1 MGLFLGATELSTG
14 GGGGGGF
21 TKMNKYSTNR
31 ALGGNTVINF
41 SNSGGPPSGVTFEFR
56 AQSAISAGATSF
68 TAHQLKFDNA
78 DIPAGTAVPAN
89 AYKGLKT
96 TFPGQGGVATNVT
109 ILTSAAFTAAGN
121 GSATSVMT
129 FTPAL
134 TQNMD
139 VLSGNTFTP
148 ILTVNPATDL
158 GLADGASIGYLMVG
172 GGRSVGSDNNSGG
185 NGGAILRSTAIITTA
200 STDLLLTPGVGGTYN
215 TNSAGSQSTISG
227 GLTLTSGDG
236 TYSSGAGATI
246 NGSALPGILGYGVG
260 GRTFSSGQGS
270 GASGGHGYGNGS
282 GRLTQAGD
290 GAILLYY

>member
-21 TKMNKYSTNR
+21 TKINKYSTNR
-31 ALGGNTVINF
+31 ALGGDTVIKL

-89 AYKGLKT
+89 AYKGFKT
-96 TFPGQGGVATNVT
+96 TFPGQGGVATDVT

-139 VLSGNTFTP
+139 VLSGLTFTP

-158 GLADGASIGYLMVG
+158 GLSDGASIGYLMV
-172 GGRSVGSDNNSGG
+172 SGG
-185 NGGAILRSTAIITTA
+185 SNAGTSNTTGGYGGAILRGTAIITTA
-200 STDLLLTPGVGGTYN
+200 STDLLLTPGVGSTSTSSGT
-215 TNSAGSQSTISG
+215 TSTISG

-236 TYSSGAGATI
+236 TNSSGMGSTQYSSAM
-246 NGSALPGILGYGVG
+246 PGVLGYGVG
-260 GRTFSSGQGS
+260 GRTLSSGM
-270 GASGGHGYGNGS
+270 GAGAGGGHGYGNGAQRNVS
-282 GRLTQAGD
+282 GGD

>member
-1 MGLFLGATELSTG
+1 MSNFTDFFPAA
-14 GGGGGGF
+14 GGGGGF

-31 ALGGNTVINF
+31 AIGGDTVIKL
-41 SNSGGPPSGVTFEFR
+41 SNSGGPPSGVTFQFR
-56 AQSAISAGATSF
+56 AQSVISAGATSF

-89 AYKGLKT
+89 AYKGFKT
-96 TFPGQGGVATNVT
+96 TFPGQGGVATDVT

-139 VLSGNTFTP
+139 VLSGLTFTP

-158 GLADGASIGYLMVG
+158 GLSDGDSLGYFLCGAGNYNGSG
-172 GGRSVGSDNNSGG
+172 GGKGG
-185 NGGAILRSTAIITTA
+185 KINYGTAIISNA
-200 STDLLLTPGVGGTYN
+200 STDLVLTPGVA
-215 TNSAGSQSTISG
+215 NSGNSTITG

-236 TYSSGAGATI
+236 SNMAG
-246 NGSALPGILGYGVG
+246 GSADTTPDLGGYSGILGYGAGGGDGSTSVG
-260 GRTFSSGQGS
+260 SQGGQNHGW
-270 GASGGHGYGNGS
+270 GGGGFEGES
-282 GRLTQAGD
+282 AGD
-290 GAILLYY
+290 GAILLNY

>member
-21 TKMNKYSTNR
+21 TKINKYSTNR

-41 SNSGGPPSGVTFEFR
+41 SNSGGPPSGVTFQFR

-89 AYKGLKT
+89 AYKGFKT
-96 TFPGQGGVATNVT
+96 TFPGQGGVATDVT

-139 VLSGNTFTP
+139 VFSGLTFTP

-158 GLADGASIGYLMVG
+158 GLSDGASLGYLMVS
-172 GGRSVGSDNNSGG
+172 GGRGSNNDNAIGG
-185 NGGAILRSTAIITTA
+185 NGGAILQGTAIITTA
-200 STDLLLTPGVGGTYN
+200 STDLLLTPGIGGPIN
-215 TNSAGSQSTISG
+215 TSSAGTQSTITG
-227 GLTLTSGDG
+227 GLTLTTADG
-236 TYSSGAGATI
+236 NNNPGGGAVSSA
-246 NGSALPGILGYGVG
+246 SAQPGILGYGQG
-260 GRTFSSGQGS
+260 GKTQSYPGT
-270 GASGGHGYGNGS
+270 GAIGGHGFGNGAP
-282 GRLTQAGD
+282 RATQPGD

>member
-21 TKMNKYSTNR
+21 TKINKYSTNR
-31 ALGGNTVINF
+31 ALGGNTVIIF

-68 TAHQLKFDNA
+68 TTHQLKFDNA
-78 DIPAGTAVPAN
+78 DIPNGTAVPAN
-89 AYKGLKT
+89 AYKGFKT
-96 TFPGQGGVATNVT
+96 TFAGQGGVATDVT

-139 VLSGNTFTP
+139 VLSGLTFTP

-158 GLADGASIGYLMVG
+158 GLADGASIGYLMVSG
-172 GGRSVGSDNNSGG
+172 GSSTNDNSAGG
-185 NGGAILRSTAIITTA
+185 NGGAILQGTAIITTA
-200 STDLLLTPGVGGTYN
+200 STDLLLTPGIGGTIN
-215 TNSAGSQSTISG
+215 TSSAGTQSTITG
-227 GLTLTSGDG
+227 GLTLTTADG
-236 TYSSGAGATI
+236 NNNPGNGASGAA
-246 NGSALPGILGYGVG
+246 SAQPGILGYGQG
-260 GRTFSSGQGS
+260 GKAQSYSGT
-270 GASGGHGYGNGS
+270 GAIGGHGFGNGS
-282 GRLTQAGD
+282 PRATQPGD